1 MVRTRLKQ
9 FYWLKRTGYI
19 INILVLCMNARKVLP
34 STHVV
39 NHVVY
44 LQQPNLGIDRCGVW
58 HQNRSASSLHWSSS
72 RPNNKLQTSCSYWTA
87 VTNVTSVCRGK
98 PEGLSVS
105 FKISSWV
112 TVRVLF
118 RAVEIEARHS
128 TYTQLWWG
136 GVRRGKGCENWFT
149 SLPSP
154 LQPLFLVPG
163 LSIYQ
168 SVSL

>member
-1 MVRTRLKQ
+1 M
-9 FYWLKRTGYI
+9 I
-19 INILVLCMNARKVLP
+19 DILVPYMNARKVLP

-39 NHVVY
+39 NHVVR
-44 LQQPNLGIDRCGVW
+44 LRQPNLGIDRCGIS
-58 HQNRSASSLHWSSS
+58 HQNRSASSLHWSNA
-72 RPNNKLQTSCSYWTA
+72 RPNNRLQTRFGPWTA
-87 VTNVTSVCRGK
+87 VKNVNAVRRGT
-98 PEGLSVS
+98 PECLGIS

-128 TYTQLWWG
+128 TSTQLRRG

-154 LQPLFLVPG
+154 LLPLFLVLG

>member
-9 FYWLKRTGYI
+9 FHWLKRTVYI
-19 INILVLCMNARKVLP
+19 INILVLYMNARKVLL

-39 NHVVY
+39 NHVVR
-44 LQQPNLGIDRCGVW
+44 LGIDRCGVC
-58 HQNRSASSLHWSSS
+58 HQNRSASLLHWSSA
-72 RPNNKLQTSCSYWTA
+72 RPNNKLQTSCGPWTA
-87 VTNVTSVCRGK
+87 VRNVTAVCRGTS
-98 PEGLSVS
+98 ENLTVS

-128 TYTQLWWG
+128 TSTQLWRG

-154 LQPLFLVPG
+154 LLPLFLVPG